1 MKTLDVSPLSYLIAL
16 SLSGAWIWLAVPS
29 VTGRKSET
37 LSVFTPSV
45 ELKGMRAG
53 LIIRSCM
60 SHFKHTTQK
69 TNIITSSIMGCTA
82 TMKNIVF
89 PGLKVQP
96 APGMGLSTGLG
107 SRRWSCSRSPPC
119 SWSHT
124 FNTVSMANTLFSTI
138 CRLTSVPN
146 IRQSDG
152 RHTVCQLKL
161 EPAHRQYFGEN
172 NLKKGFLTT
181 TTRWKQNSIY
191 I

>member
-1 MKTLDVSPLSYLIAL
+1 MKTLEGSLLSYLIAL
-16 SLSGAWIWLAVPS
+16 SLCGAWIWLAVPL
-29 VTGRKSET
+29 VTGRNSER

-45 ELKGMRAG
+45 GLKGMRAG

-69 TNIITSSIMGCTA
+69 TNIITCSIMGCTA

-107 SRRWSCSRSPPC
+107 SRRWRCSRSPPC
-119 SWSHT
+119 SWSHA
-124 FNTVSMANTLFSTI
+124 FNTVSMANTLFSTF

-146 IRQSDG
+146 IRHSDG
-152 RHTVCQLKL
+152 RHTERHTVCRLKL
-161 EPAHRQYFGEN
+161 EPAHR
-172 NLKKGFLTT
+172 
-181 TTRWKQNSIY
+181 
-191 I
+191 